1 MARHRSRRTPHED
14 TRVSGLV
21 VQLLT
26 TEWTKESRGGPGA
39 RTRNATPPAL
49 VLPKVWTQPEDASF
63 RLHHVYFSEQ
73 RGFLPRQWTDVRR
86 GKHFV
91 EVEAFRVEQVE
102 AGVRVL
108 LDHGKMGLPGSREW
122 SGMARGQR
130 HEELFR
136 LSPGEWGRG
145 VYNERIQ
152 YWETGHW
159 GYCKHVLNVG
169 MLEAAD
175 LDVFLST
182 RPDHEAIR
190 EYLLRQAGPASSGSG
205 SSRLHVAAS

>member
-1 MARHRSRRTPHED
+1 M
-14 TRVSGLV
+14 
-21 VQLLT
+21 
-26 TEWTKESRGGPGA
+26 
-39 RTRNATPPAL
+39 
-49 VLPKVWTQPEDASF
+49 VLPKTWAGSNEALV

-73 RGFLPRQWTDVRR
+73 RSFLPRQWTDARR
-86 GKHFV
+86 GKPLV
-91 EVEAFRVEQVE
+91 EVEAFRIELGEDGAQ
-102 AGVRVL
+102 VL

-122 SGMARGQR
+122 SGGARGQR

-169 MLEAAD
+169 LLEAAD

-182 RPDHEAIR
+182 RPDHEVIH
-190 EYLLRQAGPASSGSG
+190 EYVLSTAGSG
-205 SSRLHVAAS
+205 SARLHIVAS

>member
-1 MARHRSRRTPHED
+1 MAQHRSKRTPAVD

-21 VQLLT
+21 IQLLT
-26 TEWTKESRGGPGA
+26 TEWTKDSRGGSGSQP
-39 RTRNATPPAL
+39 RNATPPAM
-49 VLPKVWTQPEDASF
+49 VLPRAWAGPDRTQV

-73 RGFLPRQWTDVRR
+73 RGFLPRQWMDARR
-86 GKHFV
+86 ARPFV
-91 EVEAFRVEQVE
+91 EVEAFRVEQGE
-102 AGVRVL
+102 DGVRVV
-108 LDHGKMGLPGSREW
+108 LDHGKMGLPGSRES
-122 SGMARGQR
+122 SGGARGQH

-136 LSPGEWGRG
+136 LSTGEWGRG
-145 VYNERIQ
+145 VYDERLQ

-169 MLEAAD
+169 LLEAAD

-190 EYLLRQAGPASSGSG
+190 EYLLKQREPASTGSG
-205 SSRLHVAAS
+205 SARLHIVAS